1 MLKGFSSTKSG
12 KRTSKGYA
20 PNSPEKQPF
29 KQLILKCGIL
39 KLMYLF
45 ISEAKKLELEILEPC
60 PHHDHKHIVGTYL
73 AEKTAYRKAIANA
86 LESEVHG
93 QAWLGNSELPFS

>member
-1 MLKGFSSTKSG
+1 MLKDFSSTKSG

-45 ISEAKKLELEILEPC
+45 ISEEEIR
-60 PHHDHKHIVGTYL
+60 T
-73 AEKTAYRKAIANA
+73 
-86 LESEVHG
+86 
-93 QAWLGNSELPFS
+93 GNTRTMSTTTINIS